1 MNQPGD
7 ADRPT
12 VAVLDA
18 KLPPFWTGDP
28 ELWFVQV
35 ESQFAARRIT
45 ADSTKYH
52 HVVGNLPPAT
62 ASEVRDL
69 LLTPPAENAYQTLKE
84 TLIRRVTPTEPER
97 LQQLL
102 REAELGDRR
111 SSQLL
116 RHMQQLAGDATASDG
131 RLVRE
136 LFLQGLPTSVRI
148 GLTASGETDLAKMAE
163 LADKLMAVA
172 VPTVA
177 SVHADAPSA
186 NSLQEMREEITRLA
200 DTMAALHS
208 SGNQRPRQ
216 RTASQPQ
223 QRRVCCHPS
232 VFFLTDRER
241 GACFLVDTGAE
252 VSVVPASPAD
262 RKRPCAAPLEALN
275 NTTIPTYGQRSLS
288 LDLGLKR
295 TFRWIFVV
303 ADVKFAILR
312 AAFLRNF
319 GLLVDVRNRR
329 LQDPMSQ
336 AEVLGKPSRHPP
348 LIPTFVAPPGATRF
362 TGILGD
368 FPELTQPP
376 QASAAVEHNVCHHI
390 VTTGPPVYA
399 RPRRLSPQKLQAAR
413 QEFDHM
419 LELGIIRPSA
429 SPWASPLHMVP
440 KYTPGEWRPCGDYRA
455 LNQATVPNRYPVP
468 RIHDV
473 TSSLHGAAIF
483 SKVDLVRAYQQ
494 IPVAAEDVSKMA
506 ITTPFS
512 LFEFLRMPFCLQN
525 SGHTFQRFINGV
537 LHGLDFC
544 HAYLDDLLIASTSP
558 DEHEAHL
565 RSVFQRMAEHGILVN
580 TDKFELGAEKLTFL
594 VHVVSSSGIQP
605 HPDKV
610 KAVEKFT
617 RPTTKRQLRVGYKL
631 TFTKVANAFKLNDIM
646 NIVRHAAPAAIVDDD
661 KQAEVSIA
669 LGTLD
674 NKAFPAMFKAL
685 ESSLKRLGIAS
696 IGVNVASMKDVY
708 LK

>member
-223 QRRVCCHPS
+223 QRRVCWYH
-232 VFFLTDRER
+232 
-241 GACFLVDTGAE
+241 
-252 VSVVPASPAD
+252 
-262 RKRPCAAPLEALN
+262 RK
-275 NTTIPTYGQRSLS
+275 
-288 LDLGLKR
+288 
-295 TFRWIFVV
+295 
-303 ADVKFAILR
+303 
-312 AAFLRNF
+312 F
-319 GLLVDVRNRR
+319 GN
-329 LQDPMSQ
+329 
-336 AEVLGKPSRHPP
+336 
-348 LIPTFVAPPGATRF
+348 
-362 TGILGD
+362 
-368 FPELTQPP
+368 
-376 QASAAVEHNVCHHI
+376 
-390 VTTGPPVYA
+390 
-399 RPRRLSPQKLQAAR
+399 AAR
-413 QEFDHM
+413 NCV
-419 LELGIIRPSA
+419 
-429 SPWASPLHMVP
+429 SPC
-440 KYTPGEWRPCGDYRA
+440 E
-455 LNQATVPNRYPVP
+455 
-468 RIHDV
+468 
-473 TSSLHGAAIF
+473 
-483 SKVDLVRAYQQ
+483 
-494 IPVAAEDVSKMA
+494 
-506 ITTPFS
+506 
-512 LFEFLRMPFCLQN
+512 N
-525 SGHTFQRFINGV
+525 SG
-537 LHGLDFC
+537 
-544 HAYLDDLLIASTSP
+544 
-558 DEHEAHL
+558 
-565 RSVFQRMAEHGILVN
+565 
-580 TDKFELGAEKLTFL
+580 
-594 VHVVSSSGIQP
+594 
-605 HPDKV
+605 
-610 KAVEKFT
+610 
-617 RPTTKRQLRVGYKL
+617 
-631 TFTKVANAFKLNDIM
+631 NAPGQ
-646 NIVRHAAPAAIVDDD
+646 H
-661 KQAEVSIA
+661 
-669 LGTLD
+669 
-674 NKAFPAMFKAL
+674 
-685 ESSLKRLGIAS
+685 
-696 IGVNVASMKDVY
+696 
-708 LK
+708 